1 MPECRFEDLASPTL
15 GTRETADGYLVADVR
30 CAKTGCQ
37 MYMATDLGLGQ
48 PGTITVYRPEDVVFD
63 KGSLST
69 FAGKPVTL
77 GHPPEM
83 VTSDNWRNYAVGDIG
98 EDILR
103 DGDYIRVPIKL
114 MDAKAIQAV
123 KNGTRQISMGYT
135 TGFELRDGVAP
146 DGTAYQAVQTG
157 PIRINHLAVV
167 PVARGGPNLRIGDGA
182 DTWGASPVTTDHRS
196 EHMPEGIKTRI
207 VLVDGLSVDTTEAG
221 AQALE
226 KLMKDATTRQ
236 VSHDQAM
243 AVKDAEIAR
252 KDKEIADLKAKV
264 LDGAALDKLVAD
276 RADLISKA
284 KMIHAGLVSDGK
296 DASTIRREAIS
307 SVKGAALVSDK
318 SAAYVEAM
326 FDLLT
331 TDAAKADPVAK
342 AVADAASTPARPA
355 DIYVQR
361 DEDLRNAWKKGK

>member
-37 MYMATDLGLGQ
+37 TYMATDLGLGQ
-48 PGTITVYRPEDVVFD
+48 PGTITVFRPEEVVFD

-83 VTSDNWRNYAVGDIG
+83 VTADNWRNYAVGDIG

-167 PVARGGPNLRIGDGA
+167 PAARGGPNLRIGDSA

-207 VLVDGLSVDTTEAG
+207 VLVDGLSVETTDAG

-226 KLMKDATTRQ
+226 KLMKDAATRQ
-236 VSHDQAM
+236 AAHDQAM
-243 AVKDAEIAR
+243 ALKDADLAR
-252 KDKEIADLKAKV
+252 KDKEVEDLKAKV
-264 LDGAALDKLVAD
+264 LDSAALNKMVAD
-276 RADLISKA
+276 RVDLITKA
-284 KMIHAGLVSDGK
+284 KGLHAGLVTDGK
-296 DASTIRREAIS
+296 DASAIRRDVVSA
-307 SVKGAALVSDK
+307 VKGQTMVADK
-318 SAAYVEAM
+318 SDAYIEAL
-326 FDLLT
+326 FDLLVA
-331 TDAAKADPVAK
+331 DAAKADPVAK
-342 AVADAASTPARPA
+342 AVADAASTPARSV
-355 DIYVQR
+355 DIYAQR
-361 DEDLRNAWKKGK
+361 DEELRNAWKKGK